1 MDSASFLRVASLM
14 FASRAMDLCEVSEAA
29 GEFQRLNSKL
39 SFKKAE
45 FLSEK

>member
-1 MDSASFLRVASLM
+1 M

-29 GEFQRLNSKL
+29 GEFQRLNFKL
-39 SFKKAE
+39 SFKRDD